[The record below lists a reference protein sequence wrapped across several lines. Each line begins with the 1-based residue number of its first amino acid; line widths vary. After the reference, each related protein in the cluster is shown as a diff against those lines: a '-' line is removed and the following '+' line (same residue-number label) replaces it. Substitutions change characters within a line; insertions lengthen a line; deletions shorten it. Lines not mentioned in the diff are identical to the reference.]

1 MLANF
6 IKFILDNLLLI
17 QFISL
22 FISGILLF
30 FVIYFLVKI
39 NIIGEEIEHYLG
51 VVSGADISKRR
62 TLKAWKQI
70 QKRLK
75 IKKESQL
82 KLAILEADQILNEI
96 LRMSGYQG
104 KNLDERLS
112 QIMPA
117 QLCNIE
123 EVKQAHK
130 LKNRIISEPDFSIAP
145 NEAEMIIEIYKKAFQ
160 ELNLIE

>member
-104 KNLDERLS
+104 RNLGERLS

-130 LKNRIISEPDFSIAP
+130 LKNRIVSEPDFSIAP
-145 NEAEMIIEIYKKAFQ
+145 NEAEMIIEIYKKAFR